1 MGDTDGW
8 QFLALQEALMGRY
21 SVRRELGRGGMGIVY
36 QAHEVRLDR
45 PVALKV
51 LPPECVGQSALRE
64 RFLREART
72 AAKLSHPNI
81 VPIFAVDEVDDLVF
95 FAMGYIEGETLGQR
109 VRERGPLRP
118 TEAGRML
125 REVAWA
131 LGHAHLHGVVHR
143 DVKPDNILIESGT
156 GRAMVTDFG
165 IAHISETKGLTGA
178 AEILGTADFM
188 SPEQSSGD
196 AVDGRSDLYS
206 LGVVGYYVLT
216 GALPFHG
223 ATIAATLGKHLT
235 QQAPVLVTVAPE
247 VPRHLSQT
255 IDRCLAKDPSVRFQT
270 GEALAEALTE
280 SLAVRQEMP
289 GPMRVFVEQSRA
301 AGSSV
306 VALGLLVVTML
317 VIWTV
322 VFLVEGFSDWADIA
336 LGAVFVTALAATPV
350 VMLARMARQ
359 LLQTGYGHAELLMA
373 LRSDV
378 DERRKQL
385 AAEYGDPSLTARWA
399 KGIALGSTAAILGS
413 SATLPFLPPPS
424 VGLGRR
430 GLPGGFSRPHRLRL
444 GCSCQSSDASSDGC
458 PMAPVL
464 GESHRPRDLQGREAA
479 AGERHCKRASV
490 RTHRSGH
497 RNGFASA
504 LRSPAQG
511 SKAVVQRTSRC
522 AAGSRAA
529 RGEDPGTRRETGRC
543 SHSDRDRAN
552 ARRTRRRI
560 HRPRQQKVLAQGR
573 RPRRPPRRRRPARGR
588 LGEVVQALETIRLE
602 LLRMHAGGGSI
613 ESVTADLTSARQL
626 SEDIER
632 RLEGTREV
640 GELLGGAS

>member
-109 VRERGPLRP
+109 VRKRGPLRP

-336 LGAVFVTALAATPV
+336 LGAVFVTV

-413 SATLPFLPPPS
+413 SATLPFLPPHLWGW
-424 VGLGRR
+424 VGGVFLAAFPALIGSGLVAAASHQMRAVTGARWLRFWESRIGR
-430 GLPGGFSRPHRLRL
+430 GIFKVAKLRL
-444 GCSCQSSDASSDGC
+444 G
-458 PMAPVL
+458 
-464 GESHRPRDLQGREAA
+464 
-479 AGERHCKRASV
+479 
-490 RTHRSGH
+490 
-497 RNGFASA
+497 
-504 LRSPAQG
+504 
-511 SKAVVQRTSRC
+511 
-522 AAGSRAA
+522 
-529 RGEDPGTRRETGRC
+529 
-543 SHSDRDRAN
+543 
-552 ARRTRRRI
+552 
-560 HRPRQQKVLAQGR
+560 
-573 RPRRPPRRRRPARGR
+573 
-588 LGEVVQALETIRLE
+588 
-602 LLRMHAGGGSI
+602 
-613 ESVTADLTSARQL
+613 SVTASGPAYGPTVVAIGMAS
-626 SEDIER
+626 R
-632 RLEGTREV
+632 RLFEALPKDLRRSFSELPDVLRDLEQHGARIRARVEKLGAVLTQIETEQTP
-640 GELLGGAS
+640 GERDAASTGLANKRSSLRDDVLDARRAADVRLGDG

>member
-413 SATLPFLPPPS
+413 SATLPFLPPHLWGW
-424 VGLGRR
+424 VGGVFLAAFPALIGSGLVAAASHQMRAVTGARWLRFWESRIGR
-430 GLPGGFSRPHRLRL
+430 GIFKVAKLRL
-444 GCSCQSSDASSDGC
+444 GSVTASG
-458 PMAPVL
+458 PAYGPTVVAIGMASRRLFEALPKDLRRSFSELPDVL
-464 GESHRPRDLQGREAA
+464 RDLEQHGARIRARVEKLGAVLTQIETEQTP
-479 AGERHCKRASV
+479 GERDAASTGLANKRS
-490 RTHRSGH
+490 S
-497 RNGFASA
+497 
-504 LRSPAQG
+504 LRDDVLDA
-511 SKAVVQRTSRC
+511 R
-522 AAGSRAA
+522 RAA
-529 RGEDPGTRRETGRC
+529 D
-543 SHSDRDRAN
+543 
-552 ARRTRRRI
+552 
-560 HRPRQQKVLAQGR
+560 V
-573 RPRRPPRRRRPARGR
+573 R

>member
-1 MGDTDGW
+1 
-8 QFLALQEALMGRY
+8 
-21 SVRRELGRGGMGIVY
+21 MGIVY

-413 SATLPFLPPPS
+413 SATLPFLPPHLWGW
-424 VGLGRR
+424 VGGVFLAAFPALIGSGLVAAASHQMRAVTGARWLRFWESRIGR
-430 GLPGGFSRPHRLRL
+430 GIFKVAKLRL
-444 GCSCQSSDASSDGC
+444 GSVTASG
-458 PMAPVL
+458 PAYGPTVVAIGMASRRLFEALPKDLRRSFSELPDVL
-464 GESHRPRDLQGREAA
+464 RDLEQHGARIRARVEKLGAVLTQIETEQTP
-479 AGERHCKRASV
+479 GERDAASTGLANKRS
-490 RTHRSGH
+490 S
-497 RNGFASA
+497 
-504 LRSPAQG
+504 LRDDVLDA
-511 SKAVVQRTSRC
+511 R
-522 AAGSRAA
+522 RAA
-529 RGEDPGTRRETGRC
+529 D
-543 SHSDRDRAN
+543 
-552 ARRTRRRI
+552 
-560 HRPRQQKVLAQGR
+560 V
-573 RPRRPPRRRRPARGR
+573 R

>member
-413 SATLPFLPPPS
+413 SATLPFLPPHLWGW
-424 VGLGRR
+424 VGGVFLAAFPALIGSGLVAAASHQMRAVTGARWLRFWESRIGR
-430 GLPGGFSRPHRLRL
+430 GIFKVAKLRL
-444 GCSCQSSDASSDGC
+444 G
-458 PMAPVL
+458 
-464 GESHRPRDLQGREAA
+464 
-479 AGERHCKRASV
+479 
-490 RTHRSGH
+490 
-497 RNGFASA
+497 
-504 LRSPAQG
+504 
-511 SKAVVQRTSRC
+511 
-522 AAGSRAA
+522 
-529 RGEDPGTRRETGRC
+529 
-543 SHSDRDRAN
+543 
-552 ARRTRRRI
+552 
-560 HRPRQQKVLAQGR
+560 
-573 RPRRPPRRRRPARGR
+573 
-588 LGEVVQALETIRLE
+588 
-602 LLRMHAGGGSI
+602 
-613 ESVTADLTSARQL
+613 SVTASGPAYGPTVVAIGMAS
-626 SEDIER
+626 R
-632 RLEGTREV
+632 RLFEALPKDLRRSFSELPDVLRDLEQHGARIRARVEKLGAVLTQIETEQTP
-640 GELLGGAS
+640 GERDAASTGLANKRSSLRDDVLDARRAADVRLGDG

>member
-109 VRERGPLRP
+109 VRKRGPLRP

-413 SATLPFLPPPS
+413 SATLPFLPPHLWGW
-424 VGLGRR
+424 VGGVFLAAFPALIGSGLVAAASHQMRAVTGARWLRFWESRIGR
-430 GLPGGFSRPHRLRL
+430 GIFKVAKLRL
-444 GCSCQSSDASSDGC
+444 G
-458 PMAPVL
+458 
-464 GESHRPRDLQGREAA
+464 
-479 AGERHCKRASV
+479 
-490 RTHRSGH
+490 
-497 RNGFASA
+497 
-504 LRSPAQG
+504 
-511 SKAVVQRTSRC
+511 
-522 AAGSRAA
+522 
-529 RGEDPGTRRETGRC
+529 
-543 SHSDRDRAN
+543 
-552 ARRTRRRI
+552 
-560 HRPRQQKVLAQGR
+560 
-573 RPRRPPRRRRPARGR
+573 
-588 LGEVVQALETIRLE
+588 
-602 LLRMHAGGGSI
+602 
-613 ESVTADLTSARQL
+613 SVTASGPAYGPTVVAIGMAS
-626 SEDIER
+626 R
-632 RLEGTREV
+632 RLFEALPKDLRRSFSELPDVLRDLEQHGARIRARVEKLGAVLTQIETEQTP
-640 GELLGGAS
+640 GERDAASTGLANKRSSLRDDVLDARRAADVRLGDG